1 MLRIVNLEF
10 QQVSFFNLFLF
21 FFSMIIGQCF
31 DELTVEF
38 HLSVFANL
46 VQEEP
51 IGKVTRIEETSD
63 DIRASRSHIQQS
75 QLQPDDRY
83 TDDDQFVK
91 HLDGSNGRQENKPE
105 PESKVDFFVDDILG
119 QNAEMTFY
127 FKFATR
133 SEPFREIAWDGSRE
147 NFAHRI
153 QSTFCVVVQVLQD
166 IRSIRWEIGIKE
178 ITGNVEV
185 GNQDDYVQDLAK
197 KEFEVIDLISSFQH
211 SE

>member
-10 QQVSFFNLFLF
+10 QQVSFFMLFLL
-21 FFSMIIGQCF
+21 FFSMILGQCF

-51 IGKVTRIEETSD
+51 IGKVTRIEEIFD
-63 DIRASRSHIQQS
+63 VLRASRSHIQQS

-83 TDDDQFVK
+83 TDDDHFIK
-91 HLDGSNGRQENKPE
+91 HLDGSDGRQENKPE
-105 PESKVDFFVDDILG
+105 PETKVDFFVDDILG
-119 QNAEMTFY
+119 QNAEMIFY
-127 FKFATR
+127 FWSATR
-133 SEPFREIAWDGSRE
+133 SNFRVIAWDGSRE

-166 IRSIRWEIGIKE
+166 IRSIRWESGIKE

-197 KEFEVIDLISSFQH
+197 KEFEII
-211 SE
+211 